1 VDALVDCLRG
11 TFGCTAPATLVRQD
25 AATAREHLSHVL
37 RRIESATVMWGS
49 GCAGRTNF
57 HRAAPATTP
66 GGQGETGESG
76 TTETE
81 VKKLIDGS

>member
-1 VDALVDCLRG
+1 M
-11 TFGCTAPATLVRQD
+11 
-25 AATAREHLSHVL
+25 
-37 RRIESATVMWGS
+37 RRANELPPSRPCDDT
-49 GCAGRTNF
+49 
-57 HRAAPATTP
+57 